1 MEKRYAFFRRERYE
15 KNMSIQIEE
24 KAYPKKLIIITAVCL
39 LAAAAL
45 ITSFFAASDIAGVS
59 KGTSIT
65 IDEGMT
71 TARAAEI
78 LKDSGVIKFPLA
90 FRLISRQLGYDT
102 KIRPGVCTVTAG
114 MSYKEIL
121 EGLTNAKAETVK
133 VVIPEGYEAKEIAER
148 LSDLVSEEEFY
159 KAMSLDYDYDFL
171 KNLPSRE
178 FPLEGYLFPATY
190 EFEIGISAEEIIN
203 TMLRTFDSHFTDE
216 YKARAKELGK
226 SIDEI
231 VTLASIIERES
242 NSGNDRA
249 KIAGVFYNRLRI
261 NMKLQSCAT
270 VQYIL
275 KERKTVLSTEDTKI
289 DSPYNTYLYS
299 GLPKGPIS
307 SPGEECIKAA
317 LYPEDTD
324 ALYFVLGAD
333 GKHIFS
339 KTYEEHLKAKN
350 GK

>member
-1 MEKRYAFFRRERYE
+1 
-15 KNMSIQIEE
+15 MSIQIEE
-24 KAYPKKLIIITAVCL
+24 KTYPKKLIIIVAVCL

-45 ITSFFAASDIAGVS
+45 ITSFFAVSDIAGVS

-71 TARAAEI
+71 TAKAAER
-78 LKDSGVIKFPLA
+78 LKEDGVIKFPLI

-102 KIRPGVCTVTAG
+102 KIRPGICTVSAG

-121 EGLTNAKAETVK
+121 ESFTTAKAETVK

-148 LSDLVSEEEFY
+148 LSELVSESEFY

-171 KNLPSRE
+171 KNLPERE
-178 FPLEGYLFPATY
+178 VPLEGYLFPATY
-190 EFEIGISAEEIIN
+190 EFEKGISAEEIIN
-203 TMLRTFDSHFTDE
+203 TMLSAFDKHFTDE
-216 YKARAKELGK
+216 YKARANELGK

-242 NSGNDRA
+242 NSAEDRA
-249 KIAGVFYNRLRI
+249 KVAGVFYNRLKK

-270 VQYIL
+270 IQYIL

-289 DSPYNTYLYS
+289 ESPYNTYLYS

-317 LYPEDTD
+317 LYPEETD
-324 ALYFVLGAD
+324 ALYFVLGPD